1 MIARP
6 TRSIRR
12 SNVILIFSGVMLIF
26 GMIVPAN
33 AADRPNLVVILCD
46 DLGYGDLGCFGHP
59 HIKTPHLDRLAA
71 TGIRLTSCYSAA
83 PVCSPS
89 RVGLLTG
96 RSPNRAGVYDWIPEA
111 KGVRPDARDQ
121 VHMRAKEITIAQ
133 LLKQAGYATCQ
144 SGKWHCNSHFNS
156 AKQPQPGD
164 FGFDHWFATQNN
176 AIPSHENPQNFVRNG
191 QPVGK
196 KEGYSCQLVV
206 EEAMDWL
213 TKHVQKSPDQ
223 PFFLLTTFHEPHEPV
238 ASPPGLVKKYESVA
252 RNKDEAHYF
261 ANVENLDNATGRL
274 MERLEQL
281 GQRENTLVVFTSD
294 NGPET
299 LNRYRR
305 ANRSYGTPG
314 PLRGMKLWTTE
325 AGFRVAGI
333 LNWPAKVQRPA
344 VYREPV
350 SSLDLLPTFCHLAGT
365 GLPKSRTFDGTNFL
379 PALEGKPIK
388 RDKPLFWCYFNSLN
402 EHRVAMRDGEWKLL
416 AKINNGKL
424 PKFQNINDKNHSAIR
439 NAQLTNFEL
448 YHVTEDIGE
457 EENVIEKHP
466 KEAAA
471 LKEKLE
477 KQYRD
482 LAATSHVWTT
492 EPPKKSNRRDQSK
505 NQ

>member
-6 TRSIRR
+6 THSVRYS
-12 SNVILIFSGVMLIF
+12 VLFVCGVLLIGGNMA
-26 GMIVPAN
+26 PAK

-59 HIKTPHLDRLAA
+59 HIKTPNLDRLAA
-71 TGIRLTSCYSAA
+71 TGIRLTACYSAA

-96 RSPNRAGVYDWIPEA
+96 RSPNRAGVYDWIPDA
-111 KGVRPDARDQ
+111 RGVRPDARDQ
-121 VHMRAKEITIAQ
+121 VHMRAGEITIAQ
-133 LLKQAGYATCQ
+133 LLKDAGYATCQ
-144 SGKWHCNSHFNS
+144 AGKWHCNSHFNS
-156 AKQPQPGD
+156 PKQPQPGD

-176 AIPSHENPQNFVRNG
+176 ASPSHENPQNFVRNG

-196 KEGYSCQLVV
+196 MDGYSCQLVV
-206 EEAMDWL
+206 DEAIDWL
-213 TKHVQKSPDQ
+213 KTHVKKSPDQ

-238 ASPPGLVKKYESVA
+238 ASPPDLVAKYESAA

-261 ANVENLDNATGRL
+261 ANVANLDHAAGRL
-274 MERLEQL
+274 LRTLEEL
-281 GQRENTLVVFTSD
+281 GKRENTLVVFTSD

-299 LNRYRR
+299 LKRYRG

-333 LNWPAKVQRPA
+333 LNWPAKIQSPR

-365 GLPKSRTFDGTNFL
+365 TPPKSLKLDGTNFL
-379 PALEGKPIK
+379 PALEGQSID
-388 RDKPLFWCYFNSLN
+388 REKPLFWCYFNALN

-416 AKINNGKL
+416 AKINHGKL
-424 PKFQNINDKNHSAIR
+424 PKMENIHDKNIAAVR
-439 NAQLTNFEL
+439 NAELTDFEL

-457 EENVIEKHP
+457 EKNIIDDHP
-466 KEAAA
+466 KEAET
-471 LKEKLE
+471 LKQKLE
-477 KQYRD
+477 KYYRE
-482 LAATSHVWTT
+482 LAETSHVWTT
-492 EPPKKSNRRDQSK
+492 QPRQNSK
-505 NQ
+505 